1 MRRKFEN
8 IFLMKSG
15 TNNMLN
21 SKHYVPILKWK
32 RAEQGALEALADE
45 YRDQISPLIE
55 LVMPKPKSLF
65 KDKENTIRKTPEEL
79 YQELITTFRT
89 KRISEIPEEIIKS
102 WGAKPAYIDFSLLTF
117 ALKVESIKKIMKKAA
132 ESGAELIPV
141 MNLSDNDE
149 VKKAM
154 QQILNKHT
162 NAICLRIVSSELE
175 DTSKLNNQLDGIL
188 QYFNMHRGN
197 IDLLIDLKALKENG
211 THYRRYFN
219 FSQEIKGLAKWRNFI
234 FACGT
239 FPENLSECPVDQ
251 SKLIPRVEWVKWLD
265 IRKTGPKRIPTFADY
280 TVRNPIYNET
290 LQFYHSSAS
299 IKYTLESDWI
309 ILRGKA
315 KKFEDYLA
323 HSSLLVKDNRFCGEN
338 FSVGDKYIAE
348 KAKYFPVYM
357 NKKKEGKKLD
367 GTGNT
372 VMWLEAF
379 INHHLTLTAYQIANL
394 S

>member
-1 MRRKFEN
+1 
-8 IFLMKSG
+8 
-15 TNNMLN
+15 MLN

-234 FACGT
+234 FACGA

-265 IRKTGPKRIPTFADY
+265 IRKMGPKRIPTFADY

-372 VMWLEAF
+372 KTWLEAF